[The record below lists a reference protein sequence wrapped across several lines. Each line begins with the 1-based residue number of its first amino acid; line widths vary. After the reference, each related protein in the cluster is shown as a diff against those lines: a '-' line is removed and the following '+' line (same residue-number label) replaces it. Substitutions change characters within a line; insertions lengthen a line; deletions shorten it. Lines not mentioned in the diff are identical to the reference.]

1 MVSNTVIPPNSEVF
15 NTYGETLTNAQ
26 LLNQYGFILDVNEN
40 DRLVWT
46 FREALSSYCPD
57 SILQDGVEAEIC
69 QMSMFAMDTL
79 LRCTDFFDQSEL
91 AYREV
96 HSPELCLNDEGKISA
111 QLWTLLLAA
120 SLRLSGQFGDLMN
133 AEGLIRKIS
142 GLELALESSLED
154 EAADG
159 CVEMTVDQDL
169 TDNPVASQILLQMAR
184 CVVDICET
192 RKRSSGKPGSSGWNL
207 SDLLEV
213 RCLQAFIYSIC

>member
-57 SILQDGVEAEIC
+57 SI
-69 QMSMFAMDTL
+69 
-79 LRCTDFFDQSEL
+79 FDQSEL